1 MGNKYCPAHGYPL
14 PCAKCGLKD
23 YVGKPV
29 WDKPEEQ
36 WLDLTLA
43 DFYIKQSKQHQTWQD
58 KEAYDE

>member
-43 DFYIKQSKQHQTWQD
+43 DFYIKQSKQH
-58 KEAYDE
+58 